1 MMLASSGRESGVG
14 GAGGGLGVRS
24 GGVLTPATALGG
36 ALLPKLESHGISFE
50 VDGDTPRGVWFS
62 F

>member
-1 MMLASSGRESGVG
+1 MDECKPLEG
-14 GAGGGLGVRS
+14 

-36 ALLPKLESHGISFE
+36 AILPRLESHGISFE
-50 VDGDTPRGVWFS
+50 VDGDKPRGVWFS